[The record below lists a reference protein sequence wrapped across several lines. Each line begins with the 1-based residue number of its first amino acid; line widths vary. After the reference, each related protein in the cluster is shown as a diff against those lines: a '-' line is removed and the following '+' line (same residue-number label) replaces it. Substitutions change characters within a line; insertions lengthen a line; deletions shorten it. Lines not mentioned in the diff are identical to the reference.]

1 MAHGKNITYEERL
14 KIKELL
20 EQGCS
25 QRKMAKILNVA
36 YTTIN
41 REYKKNKELVKVEYH
56 VTPEDT
62 LKLSKLLKLEICFIE
77 EAIKNSDIDILINN
91 TTVDKRLATQFIRSN
106 VKETKIYE
114 YIPKPTPKKIKK
126 ERPIKFLDSD
136 EDIRNMALDYIK
148 NNLTQE
154 EVLKKYKLDRPSFYA
169 NYDKFVQGEL
179 KKVNHRT
186 LFFPTSIEMRKF
198 RLNSQSLENIFHY
211 GTRHPKK
218 ENT

>member
-1 MAHGKNITYEERL
+1 MAHGKYMTYEERL
-14 KIKELL
+14 KLKELL
-20 EQGCS
+20 DKEYS
-25 QRKMAKILNVA
+25 KTEISRILKISLS
-36 YTTIN
+36 TIHN
-41 REYKKNKELVKVEYH
+41 EYRRNKKLIKIEYH
-56 VTPEDT
+56 ATPENA
-62 LKLSKLLKLEICFIE
+62 LKLSKLLNLELSFIE

-91 TTVDKRLATQFIRSN
+91 TTINKRLAAQFIRSN

-198 RLNSQSLENIFHY
+198 RLTSKNLENIFHH

-218 ENT
+218 EDT